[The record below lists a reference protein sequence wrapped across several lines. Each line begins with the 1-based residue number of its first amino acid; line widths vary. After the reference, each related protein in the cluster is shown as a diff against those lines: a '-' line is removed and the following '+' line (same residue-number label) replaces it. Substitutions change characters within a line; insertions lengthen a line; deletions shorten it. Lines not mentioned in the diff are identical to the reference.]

1 MVNRR
6 NAEIGTSRHLG
17 GPALDRFRVPI
28 VARGFRRTILVDD
41 CIRSVRD
48 NIADTAGKVLAV
60 QNGVAF
66 VVDGVTLQVHDVI
79 VFEDVFTGCEMHGF
93 DLALSAL
100 DRLRDHARLNG
111 HVVFGAGL
119 FHHAGDGIHAVPSE
133 KTHEVVFQ
141 REIELRKTRVALAAG
156 AAAKLIV
163 DTAGFMTLGT
173 DDGETSCSK
182 DFLLFLRAYALR
194 LVEGRLTL
202 LGRRSGKGVGR
213 RFLLGSAIRVEALLV
228 KNVFHQDLGVAAEQD
243 VGAAACHV
251 RRNRHRADA
260 TGLGDDMR
268 LSLVVFRIQGFMGYA
283 AFIKQARKTF
293 GALDGDRADKARLT
307 SLVALCHIVGDG
319 AEFSVGS
326 CGRIRSF
333 SSIRACG
340 LLEGMATTG
349 SLYI

>member
-1 MVNRR
+1 MRRPHAPPPCIRPKVSALSEGAQPDTRLEVIHLLQMIHPANVDDAQHDLGLELAHVLVADGFFLLVVDAFEILDQGVRNDARIVVMVNRR

-119 FHHAGDGIHAVPSE
+119 FHHAGDGIHAVP
-133 KTHEVVFQ
+133 
-141 REIELRKTRVALAAG
+141 LRK
-156 AAAKLIV
+156 
-163 DTAGFMTLGT
+163 
-173 DDGETSCSK
+173 
-182 DFLLFLRAYALR
+182 
-194 LVEGRLTL
+194 
-202 LGRRSGKGVGR
+202 
-213 RFLLGSAIRVEALLV
+213 
-228 KNVFHQDLGVAAEQD
+228 
-243 VGAAACHV
+243 
-251 RRNRHRADA
+251 DA
-260 TGLGDDMR
+260 
-268 LSLVVFRIQGFMGYA
+268 
-283 AFIKQARKTF
+283 
-293 GALDGDRADKARLT
+293 
-307 SLVALCHIVGDG
+307 
-319 AEFSVGS
+319 
-326 CGRIRSF
+326 
-333 SSIRACG
+333 
-340 LLEGMATTG
+340 
-349 SLYI
+349 